1 MNSKDAFQNPMLENR
16 PNPPEPKPVTV
27 EDVWEGIALRNRAEI
42 EPVFEA
48 LYEARAIGCFD
59 HFNRFL
65 KEYSLIF
72 YGDKQLV
79 LLYDRYV
86 MARTMEER
94 R

>member
-1 MNSKDAFQNPMLENR
+1 MDSKTAFQNPMLEYR
-16 PNPPEPKPVTV
+16 PNPPESKPETV
-27 EDVWEGIALRNRAEI
+27 EDIWEGIALRNRAEI

-48 LYEARAIGCFD
+48 LYEARAVGCFD

-86 MARTMEER
+86 MARSREEN
-94 R
+94 